1 VRRDRRSQRQLRLAS
16 SRTELVR
23 TDDSALHWGSCV
35 AIGVLAGF
43 LSALLGIGGGVIVAS
58 LLILLVGFSSRRAVG
73 TSLAAMLFT
82 LPVGVLALTS
92 IDAVRW
98 RAAALIG
105 APALVG
111 MLCGTWLGRRYSS
124 RALGAAFGIFL
135 VLNAIHL
142 VLQ

>member
-1 VRRDRRSQRQLRLAS
+1 
-16 SRTELVR
+16 
-23 TDDSALHWGSCV
+23 
-35 AIGVLAGF
+35 
-43 LSALLGIGGGVIVAS
+43 
-58 LLILLVGFSSRRAVG
+58 
-73 TSLAAMLFT
+73 MLFT

>member
-1 VRRDRRSQRQLRLAS
+1 MPEQDAR
-16 SRTELVR
+16 
-23 TDDSALHWGSCV
+23 LHWGSC
-35 AIGVLAGF
+35 AGIGVLAGF
-43 LSALLGIGGGVIVAS
+43 LSALLGIGGGAIVAS
-58 LLILLVGFSSRRAVG
+58 LLILLVGFSSHRAVG

-82 LPVGVLALTS
+82 LPAGVIALAS

-105 APALVG
+105 APALAG

-124 RALGAAFGIFL
+124 RALGVAFGVFL
-135 VLNAIHL
+135 LLNALHL